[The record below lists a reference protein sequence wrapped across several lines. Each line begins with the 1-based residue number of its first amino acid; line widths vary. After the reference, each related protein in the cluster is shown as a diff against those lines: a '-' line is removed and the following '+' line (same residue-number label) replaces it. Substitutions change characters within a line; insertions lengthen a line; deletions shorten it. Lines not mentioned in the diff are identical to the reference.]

1 MQPQVEHKCGQPA
14 VESTASLYVSTMR
27 IGGIAGL
34 RADVSVWVP
43 VVQAAVGVITVV
55 GAFFAAR
62 IGATRQ
68 DKSTQ
73 QREAAD
79 ARAEWFRRLQWASEL
94 ALADS
99 ERYRAAGLAL
109 LEVIEQSPLGSGS
122 GSAHVGR
129 LG

>member
-1 MQPQVEHKCGQPA
+1 MW
-14 VESTASLYVSTMR
+14 TAGRRIDCFSVR
-27 IGGIAGL
+27 FHDAIGGIAGL

-79 ARAEWFRRLQWASEL
+79 ARAEWFRRLQWAS
-94 ALADS
+94 
-99 ERYRAAGLAL
+99 
-109 LEVIEQSPLGSGS
+109 LG
-122 GSAHVGR
+122 
-129 LG
+129 